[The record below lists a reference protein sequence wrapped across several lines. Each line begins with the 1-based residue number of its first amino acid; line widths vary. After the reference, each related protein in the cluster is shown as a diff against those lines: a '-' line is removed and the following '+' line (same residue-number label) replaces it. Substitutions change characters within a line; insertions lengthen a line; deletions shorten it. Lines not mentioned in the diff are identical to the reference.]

1 MGGHAGGAVASKVA
15 VEAFVH
21 AIEQGGGLPDGL
33 QDANAA
39 VGRTAA
45 GKAELS
51 GMGATLVA
59 AQVRGDEVRW
69 ISVGDSPFFL
79 VSSGRIERL
88 NADHSMAPQIDALVK
103 RGMLTEDEAEHHPG
117 RHTLREA
124 VMGQPLSLIDKGSR
138 TLGPGRQAAAVQRR
152 RAVAQRSGD
161 RRQRHQAGRWADQ
174 GRAGGRQGASG
185 QHHGDQ
191 AGACAMS
198 KSVVIEVTRGPVVES
213 RHEGIAAVVQP
224 DGTVVASWG
233 DIDSLI
239 LPRSANKPIQAM
251 AFVES
256 GAVERFGL
264 GDEHI
269 ALACASHSGE
279 KRHVETVQAWLAKVG
294 LSEADLECGTHAPRL
309 QGTIEELAREG
320 RMPTAAFNNCSGKHS
335 GFLTTAVQYGEPT
348 KDYIKY
354 NHPVQ
359 RRLREVMTDLCGT
372 DANAFPYGTDGCGIP
387 TLATPLKSLA
397 RAMAN
402 MAEPSRLSNK
412 HAEAAG
418 RIRAAISAEPFMM
431 AGTGRFCTRIN
442 AALPGVAQIKTG
454 AEGVFCG
461 MLPTLGFGVAIKMW
475 DGAGRA
481 AEVAMAT
488 LLGHLGV
495 LPAGQREEIIHP
507 PVKNVVGLLVG
518 EMRPAKSW
526 LG

>member
-1 MGGHAGGAVASKVA
+1 
-15 VEAFVH
+15 
-21 AIEQGGGLPDGL
+21 
-33 QDANAA
+33 
-39 VGRTAA
+39 
-45 GKAELS
+45 
-51 GMGATLVA
+51 
-59 AQVRGDEVRW
+59 
-69 ISVGDSPFFL
+69 
-79 VSSGRIERL
+79 
-88 NADHSMAPQIDALVK
+88 
-103 RGMLTEDEAEHHPG
+103 
-117 RHTLREA
+117 
-124 VMGQPLSLIDKGSR
+124 
-138 TLGPGRQAAAVQRR
+138 
-152 RAVAQRSGD
+152 
-161 RRQRHQAGRWADQ
+161 
-174 GRAGGRQGASG
+174 
-185 QHHGDQ
+185 
-191 AGACAMS
+191 MS

-213 RHEGIAAVVQP
+213 RHEGIAAIVQP

-475 DGAGRA
+475 DGAGARRRSRDGDPAWSSWRA
-481 AEVAMAT
+481 ARRPARGDHPSAGEER
-488 LLGHLGV
+488 GR
-495 LPAGQREEIIHP
+495 PAGRRDAAGQELAGVTTSVPSRSTSWRSAPAATASPSTRGGATSCPSHCPARRSRPSRATSAARASRPILWKSWRRRAIASR
-507 PVKNVVGLLVG
+507 
-518 EMRPAKSW
+518 RPARTSRSAAAAPCSI
-526 LG
+526 GGATPTPPGRST

>member
-1 MGGHAGGAVASKVA
+1 
-15 VEAFVH
+15 
-21 AIEQGGGLPDGL
+21 
-33 QDANAA
+33 
-39 VGRTAA
+39 
-45 GKAELS
+45 
-51 GMGATLVA
+51 
-59 AQVRGDEVRW
+59 
-69 ISVGDSPFFL
+69 
-79 VSSGRIERL
+79 
-88 NADHSMAPQIDALVK
+88 MAPQIDALVK
-103 RGMLTEDEAEHHPG
+103 RGMLTADEAEHHPG

-138 TLGPGRQAAAVQRR
+138 KLGPDVKLLLCSDGVQSLSEAEIAASAIKPVD
-152 RAVAQRSGD
+152 G
-161 RRQRHQAGRWADQ
+161 HDQ

-185 QHHGDQ
+185 QHHGGQ
-191 AGACAMS
+191 AGARAMS
-198 KSVVIEVTRGPVVES
+198 KSVVIEVTRGPLVES
-213 RHEGIAAVVQP
+213 RHEGIAAVVKP

-233 DIDSLI
+233 DIDSSI

-264 GDEHI
+264 GNEHI

-279 KRHVETVQAWLAKVG
+279 KRHVETVRAWLAKVG

-320 RMPTAAFNNCSGKHS
+320 RMPTPAFNNCSGKHS

-372 DANAFPYGTDGCGIP
+372 DANSFPYGTDGCGIP

-461 MLPTLGFGVAIKMW
+461 MLPTLRPRRRDQDVGRRRPRGRGR
-475 DGAGRA
+475 DGDPARSSRRAAGRPA
-481 AEVAMAT
+481 RGDHPSAGEER
-488 LLGHLGV
+488 GR
-495 LPAGQREEIIHP
+495 PAGRRDAAGQELA
-507 PVKNVVGLLVG
+507 GLT
-518 EMRPAKSW
+518 R
-526 LG
+526 

>member
-1 MGGHAGGAVASKVA
+1 
-15 VEAFVH
+15 
-21 AIEQGGGLPDGL
+21 
-33 QDANAA
+33 
-39 VGRTAA
+39 
-45 GKAELS
+45 
-51 GMGATLVA
+51 
-59 AQVRGDEVRW
+59 
-69 ISVGDSPFFL
+69 
-79 VSSGRIERL
+79 
-88 NADHSMAPQIDALVK
+88 
-103 RGMLTEDEAEHHPG
+103 
-117 RHTLREA
+117 
-124 VMGQPLSLIDKGSR
+124 
-138 TLGPGRQAAAVQRR
+138 
-152 RAVAQRSGD
+152 
-161 RRQRHQAGRWADQ
+161 
-174 GRAGGRQGASG
+174 
-185 QHHGDQ
+185 
-191 AGACAMS
+191 MS

-213 RHEGIAAVVQP
+213 RHEGIAAIVQP
-224 DGTVVASWG
+224 DGAVVASWG

-264 GDEHI
+264 GNEHI

-294 LSEADLECGTHAPRL
+294 LSETDLECGTHAPRL
-309 QGTIEELAREG
+309 QGTIEELARAG
-320 RMPTAAFNNCSGKHS
+320 RMPTPAFNNCSGKHS
-335 GFLTTAVQYGEPT
+335 GFLTTAVTYGEPT

-359 RRLREVMTDLCGT
+359 RRLREIMTDLCGT

-397 RAMAN
+397 RAMAS
-402 MAEPSRLSNK
+402 MADPSRLSNK

-461 MLPTLGFGVAIKMW
+461 MLPTLGLGIAIKMW
-475 DGAGRA
+475 DGAARA
-481 AEVAMAT
+481 AEVAMAS

-495 LPAGQREEIIHP
+495 LPAGQREEIMHP
-507 PVKNVVGLLVG
+507 PVKNVAGLLVG